1 MRNNKVILKVDEL
14 YQNGFIK
21 MFCFAQAVEI
31 NREDKI
37 IGVAIAKKEN
47 TILNK
52 DEKVIIVENNKNLTK
67 EILVKKFLVAPD
79 EHLKLEMLQYNK
91 IENAVKNKQ
100 IRIIPFTEVEK
111 EYNKYTKRRELEK
124 LRKTKETKSNR

>member
-1 MRNNKVILKVDEL
+1 MRENKVILKVDKL
-14 YQNGFIK
+14 YQDRFIK

-67 EILVKKFLVAPD
+67 EILVKSFLVAPD
-79 EHLKLEMLQYNK
+79 EHLKLEMLPYNK
-91 IENAVKNKQ
+91 IENAVKDKQ
-100 IRIIPFTEVEK
+100 IKIIPFTEVEK
-111 EYNKYTKRRELEK
+111 EYNKYTKRKQLEN
-124 LRKTKETKSNR
+124 LRKSKERKSSR